1 MKSDFVDRVERKIW
15 PVRVQNKQASQHY
28 YEMLAYHKRLDGNIP
43 DNAVIFIGDSLTQ
56 SLAVA
61 AISPL
66 SVNYG
71 IGNDTSIG
79 VLRRIDEYRSIKRSR
94 IIVVAIGI
102 NDLKI
107 GRTKEEILY
116 YFEEII
122 KKINYKK
129 MVIFNSIHPVDEK
142 LQGKK
147 NRTNKMI
154 SSINDGLE
162 KICSKYPNVYFLNTY
177 KALTDNTGNLQRL
190 YHVGDNVINL
200 SSCLI
205 AIIEALSISI

>member
-1 MKSDFVDRVERKIW
+1 MRKILTIYLVLIHAFLLIILVKSDFVDRVERKIW
-15 PVRVQNKQASQHY
+15 HERVQKKQALQY
-28 YEMLAYHKRLDGNIP
+28 YHEMLAYHKRMDGNIP
-43 DNAVIFIGDSLTQ
+43 ENAVIFIGDSLTQ

-107 GRTKEEILY
+107 GRTNEEILCD
-116 YFEEII
+116 FEKII

-142 LQGKK
+142 LQNKK
-147 NRTNKMI
+147 NRNNKRR
-154 SSINDGLE
+154 
-162 KICSKYPNVYFLNTY
+162 F
-177 KALTDNTGNLQRL
+177 
-190 YHVGDNVINL
+190 
-200 SSCLI
+200 
-205 AIIEALSISI
+205 